1 VITECLGAKE
11 VGIFIRKFKARK
23 QFLQRLYEAP
33 EIHMQAG
40 EAEYGEAPPEQNK
53 WSTHEVPIARMACAN
68 LLCSKVCLAFV
79 HHFAPWLWAW
89 GVDQVDRFVVH
100 SSGVG
105 QNRGN
110 SSIYLISRVALSL
123 DKF

>member
-11 VGIFIRKFKARK
+11 VGIFVREFEARK

-53 WSTHEVPIARMACAN
+53 WSTHEVPIARVACAY
-68 LLCSKVCLAFV
+68 LSCSKVCLAFV
-79 HHFAPWLWAW
+79 HHFAPWLWAL
-89 GVDQVDRFVVH
+89 GSH
-100 SSGVG
+100 ESSTPDPKGG
-105 QNRGN
+105 RSLYCLNFGISQ
-110 SSIYLISRVALSL
+110 LI
-123 DKF
+123 